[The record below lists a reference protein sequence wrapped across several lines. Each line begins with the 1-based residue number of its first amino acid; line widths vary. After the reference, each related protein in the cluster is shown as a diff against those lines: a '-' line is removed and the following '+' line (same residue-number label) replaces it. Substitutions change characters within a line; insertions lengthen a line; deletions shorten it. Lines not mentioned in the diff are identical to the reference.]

1 MTKVAVV
8 GYGSIGARH
17 ARILQELGH
26 DVMIVSRRELEMPA
40 RCASI
45 EEALQYGP
53 EYVVI
58 ANPTAEHHE
67 TLLALDRTDFAG
79 DILVE
84 KPLFARPH
92 AAELINHRVFV
103 AYNLRFHA
111 VLQRLKVLLAD
122 QRILSA
128 QVYVGQ
134 YLPQWRP
141 QSDYR
146 ASYSAS
152 AAQGGGVLRDLSHEL
167 DYITWLFGGWRRVA
181 ALGGHFSELDID
193 SDDVFSALL
202 ETSACPVVNL
212 QMNYLDRVGRRT
224 IVINTDHCTIEADL
238 VKGVVAM
245 NDQRET
251 IVCGRDDSYREMH
264 SALLEG
270 RDEML
275 CTFQQ
280 GLEVVNLI
288 AAIEQAAE
296 SRQWVTR

>member
-1 MTKVAVV
+1 MTKVVVV

-26 DVMIVSRRELEMPA
+26 DVTIVSRRELDVPA
-40 RCASI
+40 RCASL
-45 EEALQYGP
+45 EDALQGGP
-53 EYVVI
+53 KYVVV
-58 ANPTAEHHE
+58 ANPTAEHHA
-67 TLLALDRTDFAG
+67 TLLTLDQTNFAG
-79 DILVE
+79 QILVE
-84 KPLFARPH
+84 KPLFAEPH
-92 AAELINHRVFV
+92 AVELRNHRVFV

-111 VLQRLKVLLAD
+111 VLQRLKVLLEG

-128 QVYVGQ
+128 QIYVGQ

-141 QSDYR
+141 QIDYR
-146 ASYSAS
+146 TSYSAS
-152 AAQGGGVLRDLSHEL
+152 ASQGGGVLRDLSHEL
-167 DYITWLFGGWRRVA
+167 DYITWLFGGWNRVA

-202 ETSACPVVNL
+202 ETPACPVVNL
-212 QMNYLDRVGRRT
+212 QMNYLDRIGRRT

-238 VKGVVAM
+238 VKGLIAM

-251 IVCGRDDSYREMH
+251 VVCGRDDSYRDMH
-264 SALLEG
+264 AALLNGCYET
-270 RDEML
+270 L